1 MNEEYLFPTPVWWC
15 DLPDINLNELR
26 QTIYEVRDDHDTQV
40 RSNVGGYQSQ
50 DFNGDFLLT
59 CDDALGDLARALQER
74 AVGCYSRF
82 QSAATQIK
90 LANLWININE
100 GPHYNQTHTHP
111 GSVLSGAF
119 YVTAPEG
126 SGRIIFHRDHAS
138 AFNYA
143 SLGTMEDFATGQDD
157 AGFMY
162 NQFSYPPIEGR
173 LIIFPSWI
181 PHGVETGTNTSERIS
196 ISFNFVPVKLEGVIE
211 YGSLKHRNR
220 IRYAM

>member
-15 DLPDINLNELR
+15 DLPDIDLNELR
-26 QTIYEVRDDHDTQV
+26 ETIYHIRDNYDTQV

-50 DFNGDFLLT
+50 DFDGDYLLG
-59 CDDALGDLARALQER
+59 CKDALGDLARALQSHAE
-74 AVGCYSRF
+74 GIYSRF
-82 QSAATQIK
+82 QSAATK
-90 LANLWININE
+90 VHLANLWININS

-143 SLGTMEDFATGQDD
+143 SVGTMEDFATGQED

-162 NQFSYPPIEGR
+162 NQFSYPPVEGR
-173 LIIFPSWI
+173 VIIFPSWL
-181 PHGVETGTNTSERIS
+181 PHGVETGTNDTQRIS
-196 ISFNFVPVKLEGVIE
+196 ISFNFVPVKLDGKIE
-211 YGSLKHRNR
+211 YGKLKQHD
-220 IRYAM
+220 AM